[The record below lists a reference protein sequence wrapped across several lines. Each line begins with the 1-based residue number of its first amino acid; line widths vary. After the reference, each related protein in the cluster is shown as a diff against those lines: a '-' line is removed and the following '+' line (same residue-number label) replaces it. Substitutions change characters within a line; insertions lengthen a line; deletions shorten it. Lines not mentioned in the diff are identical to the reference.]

1 MVWCSRNDSLDQGAC
16 KACFW
21 LGWGIRWQGCQ
32 SDGEVIGN
40 RAMTFATAI
49 AGATFALA
57 IRGFICWMANDG
69 ARVTALNQL

>member
-1 MVWCSRNDSLDQGAC
+1 M
-16 KACFW
+16 
-21 LGWGIRWQGCQ
+21 IRYTPCRG
-32 SDGEVIGN
+32 DGEVIGN

-69 ARVTALNQL
+69 ARATALNQL